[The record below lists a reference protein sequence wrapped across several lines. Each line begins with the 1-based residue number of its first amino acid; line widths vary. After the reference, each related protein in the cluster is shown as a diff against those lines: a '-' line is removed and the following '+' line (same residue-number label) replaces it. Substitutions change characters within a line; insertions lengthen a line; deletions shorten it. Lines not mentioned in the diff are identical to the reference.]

1 MQPVYNISDVIL
13 DSQKDGGGSTLK
25 QRPVS
30 APDAI
35 SGEPFKCG
43 TPSKDFDKMV
53 TRRRKD
59 YGEAIRKHVSR
70 PKTAS
75 SFFGT
80 FSIPWSTQLLRLQCS
95 FLYTVPRRILKC
107 SGVSKFRTFVQYY
120 TYHFYLHESTCNT
133 VIRMVGP
140 RKKLILIRSVVCSI
154 SNNQRLKVTKLAQ
167 RLALESL

>member
-80 FSIPWSTQLLRLQCS
+80 ILHLAFPSHGQYSFWEFSVSFSIQFQEESLNVLVYQNFLLLFNITCIIFICLKEICS
-95 FLYTVPRRILKC
+95 WY
-107 SGVSKFRTFVQYY
+107 
-120 TYHFYLHESTCNT
+120 
-133 VIRMVGP
+133 
-140 RKKLILIRSVVCSI
+140 SVVCSI
-154 SNNQRLKVTKLAQ
+154 SKKFND
-167 RLALESL
+167 